1 MALRYFCTGKDK
13 GVCDYEADSRWTGR
27 CPLDKGGCGR
37 YYNIKVKGNPEDKSK
52 ISLAALGV
60 KEVKRISTGIDEVDK
75 VLGGGMVAGST
86 IVISGPPGTGK
97 STLLVTI
104 ADRVAKGG
112 KKVLYTSGEQSADD
126 VGLIAQRVG
135 ALNPDVEVHGNSGD
149 CYKMA
154 ETIEEMKPTLLI
166 VDSCQTAFL
175 DDVEAAEG
183 SSAQINA
190 VINFLTALGKRE
202 KLCLMIVS
210 HVNKEGMI
218 AGPRALEHLVDTLLE
233 FDPFE
238 GDVDED
244 GEQDAETKNWRVLTS
259 GKNRNG
265 PSGISAMFEMT
276 DKGIVP
282 IRKKSKLLLV

>member
-1 MALRYFCTGKDK
+1 MALIYICTGKDR
-13 GVCDYEADSRWTGR
+13 GVCDHEAESRWTGR
-27 CPLDKGGCGR
+27 CPKCGQF
-37 YYNIKVKGNPEDKSK
+37 YSIKVKGNPEERSK
-52 ISLAALGV
+52 ISLAALGM
-60 KEVKRISTGIDEVDK
+60 KEVKRISTGIPEVDE

-112 KKVLYTSGEQSADD
+112 KKVLYTSGEQTAED

-149 CYKMA
+149 AYKMA

-166 VDSCQTAFL
+166 VDSAQTAFL

-202 KLCLMIVS
+202 KLCLIIVS
-210 HVNKEGMI
+210 HVNKAGDL
-218 AGPRALEHLVDTLLE
+218 AGPRAMEHLVDTLVE
-233 FDPFE
+233 FDPYE
-238 GDVDED
+238 ELDED
-244 GEQDAETKNWRVLTS
+244 GNPDEDTKNWRMLTS
-259 GKNRNG
+259 AKNRNG
-265 PSGISAMFEMT
+265 PSGVSRMFEMT
-276 DKGIVP
+276 DKGVVP
-282 IRKKSKLLLV
+282 IRKKSKLILV